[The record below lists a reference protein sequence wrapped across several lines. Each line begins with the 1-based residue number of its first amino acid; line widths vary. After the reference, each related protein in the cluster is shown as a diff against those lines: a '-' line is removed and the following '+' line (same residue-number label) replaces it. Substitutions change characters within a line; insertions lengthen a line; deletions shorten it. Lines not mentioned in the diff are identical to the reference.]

1 LMIAEPPTSIVPW
14 ELLNLGDRALGLTL
28 QTVRVADDEDGIRV
42 SSLDGA
48 CCQGKAMVYTTDD
61 EFEAATQLCLEFPY
75 SYETFFHADPEGILM
90 HWQQIKMEV
99 GLIVMTDASLQ
110 QVAVGK
116 RRFFLKRSE
125 MFKRSSSLIMLQS
138 LTGDNSHRALATE
151 LLDHGVAG
159 VLGLLEAVDK
169 EISQQ
174 IIRLFFEEYRRDA
187 NVPIPEL
194 LRRMRQEIA
203 QRLDTELT
211 DEMARLYLATSMYA
225 YYGHPMTV
233 LQLTPAED
241 TP

>member
-1 LMIAEPPTSIVPW
+1 
-14 ELLNLGDRALGLTL
+14 
-28 QTVRVADDEDGIRV
+28 
-42 SSLDGA
+42 
-48 CCQGKAMVYTTDD
+48 
-61 EFEAATQLCLEFPY
+61 
-75 SYETFFHADPEGILM
+75 
-90 HWQQIKMEV
+90 
-99 GLIVMTDASLQ
+99 VMTDASLQ